1 MTSVDNLCL
10 ANFQVG
16 KMGRSVGIDI
26 KRPAV
31 QLGRVSVQNLIRSEP
46 EYASK
51 AADVHFF
58 AHNVFIP
65 SLRHKVL

>member
-1 MTSVDNLCL
+1 
-10 ANFQVG
+10 
-16 KMGRSVGIDI
+16 MGRSVGIDI

-31 QLGRVSVQNLIRSEP
+31 QLGRASVQNLIRSEP